1 MTPARPLQRL
11 GAFGL
16 DLLLV
21 LFVLG
26 AGNWLLWL
34 LGRGGVENGLVRAF
48 SNPAVPLILAAA
60 LVLTIVLFWLR
71 LQATP
76 GALLIGIRLV
86 DGQGRPPGA
95 RQCLLRLL
103 AYIPA
108 VGALLIGLLWA
119 LWDRER
125 RGWQDILSGTR
136 LVQEDEADKNLAQL
150 VREAGA

>member
-34 LGRGGVENGLVRAF
+34 LGRGGVENGLDHAF
-48 SNPAVPLILAAA
+48 SNPAAPLILTAA
-60 LVLTIVLFWLR
+60 LVLTILLFWLR

-108 VGALLIGLLWA
+108 LAVALLGILWM

-136 LVQEDEADKNLAQL
+136 LVQEDEATRSLASL
-150 VREAGA
+150 LREAGA

>member
-34 LGRGGVENGLVRAF
+34 LGRGGMENGLDRAF
-48 SNPAVPLILAAA
+48 SNPAAPLILTAA
-60 LVLTIVLFWLR
+60 LVLTILLFWLR

-86 DGQGRPPGA
+86 DAQGRPPGA
-95 RQCLLRLL
+95 GPCLLRLL

-108 VGALLIGLLWA
+108 LAVALLGILWM

-136 LVQEDEADKNLAQL
+136 LVQENEADKSLTQL
-150 VREAGA
+150 MREAGA